1 MSDLKIED
9 LITDFEFFDNWEDKY
24 KYIIEL
30 GKNCPSLNENE
41 KNNDNKVDGCASQVW
56 LITKKEKLNDKII
69 LKFKGDSD
77 ALIVKGLV
85 VILFSIF
92 SEKSPDEIIK
102 IDAFEKLRNLDL
114 ERNLTMQRS
123 NGLSSMVKR
132 IKRRSSKIHLDM
144 TKNFLYYM
152 IGQGSWFLSQGLQ
165 MVLFPTILVLMLN
178 VSPAFYGLAQVSIL
192 APSIFLIVLGG
203 AIAIGLIQEDC
214 LELSTF

>member
-1 MSDLKIED
+1 MSYLKIED
-9 LITDFEFFDNWEDKY
+9 LIIDFDFFDNWEDKY

-30 GKNCPSLNENE
+30 GKNFPSLNEEE

-56 LITKKEKLNDKII
+56 LIIKKEKIGDKII
-69 LKFKGDSD
+69 LKFRGDSD
-77 ALIVKGLV
+77 ALLVKGLV

-132 IKRRSSKIHLDM
+132 IKEE
-144 TKNFLYYM
+144 
-152 IGQGSWFLSQGLQ
+152 
-165 MVLFPTILVLMLN
+165 
-178 VSPAFYGLAQVSIL
+178 AQKYI
-192 APSIFLIVLGG
+192 
-203 AIAIGLIQEDC
+203 
-214 LELSTF
+214 

>member
-9 LITDFEFFDNWEDKY
+9 LIIDFDFFDNWEDKY

-41 KNNDNKVDGCASQVW
+41 KNNNNKVDGCASQVW

-132 IKRRSSKIHLDM
+132 IKEE
-144 TKNFLYYM
+144 
-152 IGQGSWFLSQGLQ
+152 
-165 MVLFPTILVLMLN
+165 
-178 VSPAFYGLAQVSIL
+178 AQKYI
-192 APSIFLIVLGG
+192 
-203 AIAIGLIQEDC
+203 
-214 LELSTF
+214 

>member
-9 LITDFEFFDNWEDKY
+9 LIIDFDFFDNWEDKY

-30 GKNCPSLNENE
+30 GKNFPSLNEEE

-56 LITKKEKLNDKII
+56 LIIKKEKIGDKII
-69 LKFKGDSD
+69 LKFRGDSD
-77 ALIVKGLV
+77 ALLVKGLV

-92 SEKSPDEIIK
+92 SKKSPDEIIK

-132 IKRRSSKIHLDM
+132 IKEE
-144 TKNFLYYM
+144 
-152 IGQGSWFLSQGLQ
+152 
-165 MVLFPTILVLMLN
+165 
-178 VSPAFYGLAQVSIL
+178 AQKYI
-192 APSIFLIVLGG
+192 
-203 AIAIGLIQEDC
+203 
-214 LELSTF
+214 

>member
-92 SEKSPDEIIK
+92 SEKSPEEIIK

-132 IKRRSSKIHLDM
+132 IKEE
-144 TKNFLYYM
+144 
-152 IGQGSWFLSQGLQ
+152 
-165 MVLFPTILVLMLN
+165 
-178 VSPAFYGLAQVSIL
+178 AQKYI
-192 APSIFLIVLGG
+192 
-203 AIAIGLIQEDC
+203 
-214 LELSTF
+214 

>member
-9 LITDFEFFDNWEDKY
+9 LIIDFDFFDNWEDKY

-30 GKNCPSLNENE
+30 GKNFPSLNEE
-41 KNNDNKVDGCASQVW
+41 GKNNDNKVDGCASQVW
-56 LITKKEKLNDKII
+56 LIIKKEKIGDKII
-69 LKFKGDSD
+69 LKFRGDSD
-77 ALIVKGLV
+77 ALLVKGLV

-132 IKRRSSKIHLDM
+132 IKEE
-144 TKNFLYYM
+144 
-152 IGQGSWFLSQGLQ
+152 
-165 MVLFPTILVLMLN
+165 
-178 VSPAFYGLAQVSIL
+178 AQKYI
-192 APSIFLIVLGG
+192 
-203 AIAIGLIQEDC
+203 
-214 LELSTF
+214 

>member
-41 KNNDNKVDGCASQVW
+41 KNKDNKVDGCASQVW

-132 IKRRSSKIHLDM
+132 IK
-144 TKNFLYYM
+144 
-152 IGQGSWFLSQGLQ
+152 
-165 MVLFPTILVLMLN
+165 
-178 VSPAFYGLAQVSIL
+178 AEAQKYI
-192 APSIFLIVLGG
+192 
-203 AIAIGLIQEDC
+203 
-214 LELSTF
+214 

>member
-9 LITDFEFFDNWEDKY
+9 LIIDFDFFDNWEDKY

-30 GKNCPSLNENE
+30 GKNFPSLNEEE

-56 LITKKEKLNDKII
+56 LIIKKEKIGDKII
-69 LKFKGDSD
+69 LKFRGDSD
-77 ALIVKGLV
+77 ALLVKGLV

-123 NGLSSMVKR
+123 NGLSSMVKK
-132 IKRRSSKIHLDM
+132 IKEE
-144 TKNFLYYM
+144 
-152 IGQGSWFLSQGLQ
+152 
-165 MVLFPTILVLMLN
+165 
-178 VSPAFYGLAQVSIL
+178 AQKYI
-192 APSIFLIVLGG
+192 
-203 AIAIGLIQEDC
+203 
-214 LELSTF
+214 

>member
-1 MSDLKIED
+1 MRDLKIED
-9 LITDFEFFDNWEDKY
+9 LIIDFDFFDNWEDRY

-30 GKNCPSLNENE
+30 GKNFPSLNEEE

-56 LITKKEKLNDKII
+56 LIIKKEKIGDKII
-69 LKFKGDSD
+69 LKFRGDSD
-77 ALIVKGLV
+77 ALLVKGLV

-132 IKRRSSKIHLDM
+132 IKEE
-144 TKNFLYYM
+144 
-152 IGQGSWFLSQGLQ
+152 
-165 MVLFPTILVLMLN
+165 
-178 VSPAFYGLAQVSIL
+178 AQKYI
-192 APSIFLIVLGG
+192 
-203 AIAIGLIQEDC
+203 
-214 LELSTF
+214 

>member
-9 LITDFEFFDNWEDKY
+9 LIIDFEFFDNWEDKY

-30 GKNCPSLNENE
+30 GKNFPSLSEEE

-56 LITKKEKLNDKII
+56 LIIKKEKIGDKII
-69 LKFKGDSD
+69 LKFRGDSD
-77 ALIVKGLV
+77 ALLVKGLV

-114 ERNLTMQRS
+114 EKNLTMQRS

-132 IKRRSSKIHLDM
+132 IKEE
-144 TKNFLYYM
+144 
-152 IGQGSWFLSQGLQ
+152 
-165 MVLFPTILVLMLN
+165 
-178 VSPAFYGLAQVSIL
+178 AQKYI
-192 APSIFLIVLGG
+192 
-203 AIAIGLIQEDC
+203 
-214 LELSTF
+214 

>member
-9 LITDFEFFDNWEDKY
+9 LIIDFDFFDNWEDKY

-30 GKNCPSLNENE
+30 GKNFPSLNEEE

-56 LITKKEKLNDKII
+56 LIIKKEKIGDKII
-69 LKFKGDSD
+69 LKFRGDSD
-77 ALIVKGLV
+77 ALLVKGLI

-123 NGLSSMVKR
+123 NGLSSMVIR
-132 IKRRSSKIHLDM
+132 IKEE
-144 TKNFLYYM
+144 
-152 IGQGSWFLSQGLQ
+152 
-165 MVLFPTILVLMLN
+165 
-178 VSPAFYGLAQVSIL
+178 AQKYI
-192 APSIFLIVLGG
+192 
-203 AIAIGLIQEDC
+203 
-214 LELSTF
+214 

>member
-9 LITDFEFFDNWEDKY
+9 LIIDFDFFDNWEDKY

-30 GKNCPSLNENE
+30 GKNFPSLNDEE

-56 LITKKEKLNDKII
+56 LIIKKEKIGDKII
-69 LKFKGDSD
+69 LKFRGDSD
-77 ALIVKGLV
+77 ALLVKGLV

-132 IKRRSSKIHLDM
+132 IKEE
-144 TKNFLYYM
+144 
-152 IGQGSWFLSQGLQ
+152 
-165 MVLFPTILVLMLN
+165 
-178 VSPAFYGLAQVSIL
+178 AQKYI
-192 APSIFLIVLGG
+192 
-203 AIAIGLIQEDC
+203 
-214 LELSTF
+214 

>member
-41 KNNDNKVDGCASQVW
+41 KNKNNKVDGCASQVW

-132 IKRRSSKIHLDM
+132 IKEE
-144 TKNFLYYM
+144 
-152 IGQGSWFLSQGLQ
+152 
-165 MVLFPTILVLMLN
+165 
-178 VSPAFYGLAQVSIL
+178 AQKYI
-192 APSIFLIVLGG
+192 
-203 AIAIGLIQEDC
+203 
-214 LELSTF
+214 

>member
-9 LITDFEFFDNWEDKY
+9 LVTDFEFFDNWEDKY

-132 IKRRSSKIHLDM
+132 IKEE
-144 TKNFLYYM
+144 
-152 IGQGSWFLSQGLQ
+152 
-165 MVLFPTILVLMLN
+165 
-178 VSPAFYGLAQVSIL
+178 AQKYI
-192 APSIFLIVLGG
+192 
-203 AIAIGLIQEDC
+203 
-214 LELSTF
+214 

>member
-9 LITDFEFFDNWEDKY
+9 LIIDFEFFDNWEDKY

-30 GKNCPSLNENE
+30 GKNFPSLSEEE

-56 LITKKEKLNDKII
+56 LIIKKEKIGDKII
-69 LKFKGDSD
+69 LKFRGDSD
-77 ALIVKGLV
+77 AILVKGLV

-114 ERNLTMQRS
+114 EKNLTMQRS

-132 IKRRSSKIHLDM
+132 IKEE
-144 TKNFLYYM
+144 
-152 IGQGSWFLSQGLQ
+152 
-165 MVLFPTILVLMLN
+165 
-178 VSPAFYGLAQVSIL
+178 AQKYI
-192 APSIFLIVLGG
+192 
-203 AIAIGLIQEDC
+203 
-214 LELSTF
+214 

>member
-9 LITDFEFFDNWEDKY
+9 LVTDFEFFDNWEDKY

-41 KNNDNKVDGCASQVW
+41 KNNNNKVDGCASQVW

-132 IKRRSSKIHLDM
+132 IKEE
-144 TKNFLYYM
+144 
-152 IGQGSWFLSQGLQ
+152 
-165 MVLFPTILVLMLN
+165 
-178 VSPAFYGLAQVSIL
+178 AQKYI
-192 APSIFLIVLGG
+192 
-203 AIAIGLIQEDC
+203 
-214 LELSTF
+214 

>member
-30 GKNCPSLNENE
+30 GKNSSSLNENE

-69 LKFKGDSD
+69 LKFKGAS
-77 ALIVKGLV
+77 AAVIVKGLV

-132 IKRRSSKIHLDM
+132 IKEE
-144 TKNFLYYM
+144 
-152 IGQGSWFLSQGLQ
+152 
-165 MVLFPTILVLMLN
+165 
-178 VSPAFYGLAQVSIL
+178 AQKYI
-192 APSIFLIVLGG
+192 
-203 AIAIGLIQEDC
+203 
-214 LELSTF
+214 

>member
-30 GKNCPSLNENE
+30 GKNFPSLNENE

-123 NGLSSMVKR
+123 NGLSSMVKM
-132 IKRRSSKIHLDM
+132 IKEE
-144 TKNFLYYM
+144 
-152 IGQGSWFLSQGLQ
+152 
-165 MVLFPTILVLMLN
+165 
-178 VSPAFYGLAQVSIL
+178 AQKYI
-192 APSIFLIVLGG
+192 
-203 AIAIGLIQEDC
+203 
-214 LELSTF
+214 

>member
-1 MSDLKIED
+1 MSIKIED

-30 GKNCPSLNENE
+30 GKNFPSLNENE

-132 IKRRSSKIHLDM
+132 IKEE
-144 TKNFLYYM
+144 
-152 IGQGSWFLSQGLQ
+152 
-165 MVLFPTILVLMLN
+165 
-178 VSPAFYGLAQVSIL
+178 AQKYI
-192 APSIFLIVLGG
+192 
-203 AIAIGLIQEDC
+203 
-214 LELSTF
+214 

>member
-9 LITDFEFFDNWEDKY
+9 LIIDFDFFDSWEDKY

-30 GKNCPSLNENE
+30 GKNFPSLNEEE

-56 LITKKEKLNDKII
+56 LIIKKEKIGDKII
-69 LKFKGDSD
+69 LKFRGDSD
-77 ALIVKGLV
+77 ALLVKGLV

-132 IKRRSSKIHLDM
+132 IKEE
-144 TKNFLYYM
+144 
-152 IGQGSWFLSQGLQ
+152 
-165 MVLFPTILVLMLN
+165 
-178 VSPAFYGLAQVSIL
+178 AQKYI
-192 APSIFLIVLGG
+192 
-203 AIAIGLIQEDC
+203 
-214 LELSTF
+214 

>member
-1 MSDLKIED
+1 M
-9 LITDFEFFDNWEDKY
+9 
-24 KYIIEL
+24 
-30 GKNCPSLNENE
+30 NENE

-132 IKRRSSKIHLDM
+132 IKEE
-144 TKNFLYYM
+144 
-152 IGQGSWFLSQGLQ
+152 
-165 MVLFPTILVLMLN
+165 
-178 VSPAFYGLAQVSIL
+178 AQKYI
-192 APSIFLIVLGG
+192 
-203 AIAIGLIQEDC
+203 
-214 LELSTF
+214 

>member
-9 LITDFEFFDNWEDKY
+9 LVTDFEFFDNWEDKY

-30 GKNCPSLNENE
+30 GKNFPSLNEEE

-56 LITKKEKLNDKII
+56 LIIKKEKIGDKII
-69 LKFKGDSD
+69 LKFRGDSD
-77 ALIVKGLV
+77 ALLVKGLV

-132 IKRRSSKIHLDM
+132 IKEE
-144 TKNFLYYM
+144 
-152 IGQGSWFLSQGLQ
+152 
-165 MVLFPTILVLMLN
+165 
-178 VSPAFYGLAQVSIL
+178 AQKYI
-192 APSIFLIVLGG
+192 
-203 AIAIGLIQEDC
+203 
-214 LELSTF
+214 

>member
-1 MSDLKIED
+1 MCIRDS
-9 LITDFEFFDNWEDKY
+9 
-24 KYIIEL
+24 
-30 GKNCPSLNENE
+30 
-41 KNNDNKVDGCASQVW
+41 
-56 LITKKEKLNDKII
+56 DKII

-132 IKRRSSKIHLDM
+132 IKEE
-144 TKNFLYYM
+144 
-152 IGQGSWFLSQGLQ
+152 
-165 MVLFPTILVLMLN
+165 
-178 VSPAFYGLAQVSIL
+178 AQKYI
-192 APSIFLIVLGG
+192 
-203 AIAIGLIQEDC
+203 
-214 LELSTF
+214 

>member
-56 LITKKEKLNDKII
+56 LITKKEKLNNKII

-102 IDAFEKLRNLDL
+102 IDDFEKLRNLDL

-132 IKRRSSKIHLDM
+132 IKEE
-144 TKNFLYYM
+144 
-152 IGQGSWFLSQGLQ
+152 
-165 MVLFPTILVLMLN
+165 
-178 VSPAFYGLAQVSIL
+178 AQKYI
-192 APSIFLIVLGG
+192 
-203 AIAIGLIQEDC
+203 
-214 LELSTF
+214 

>member
-56 LITKKEKLNDKII
+56 LITKKEKLDDKII

-132 IKRRSSKIHLDM
+132 IKEE
-144 TKNFLYYM
+144 
-152 IGQGSWFLSQGLQ
+152 
-165 MVLFPTILVLMLN
+165 
-178 VSPAFYGLAQVSIL
+178 AQKYI
-192 APSIFLIVLGG
+192 
-203 AIAIGLIQEDC
+203 
-214 LELSTF
+214 

>member
-9 LITDFEFFDNWEDKY
+9 LVTDFEFFDNWEDKY

-30 GKNCPSLNENE
+30 GKNCPPLNENE
-41 KNNDNKVDGCASQVW
+41 KNNENKVDGCASQVW
-56 LITKKEKLNDKII
+56 LITEEEKLNDKII

-92 SEKSPDEIIK
+92 SKKSPNEIIK
-102 IDAFEKLRNLDL
+102 IDAFEKLRDLDL

-132 IKRRSSKIHLDM
+132 IKEE
-144 TKNFLYYM
+144 
-152 IGQGSWFLSQGLQ
+152 
-165 MVLFPTILVLMLN
+165 
-178 VSPAFYGLAQVSIL
+178 AQKYI
-192 APSIFLIVLGG
+192 
-203 AIAIGLIQEDC
+203 
-214 LELSTF
+214 

>member
-1 MSDLKIED
+1 MCDLKIED

-41 KNNDNKVDGCASQVW
+41 KNNNNKVDGCASQVW

-132 IKRRSSKIHLDM
+132 IKEE
-144 TKNFLYYM
+144 
-152 IGQGSWFLSQGLQ
+152 
-165 MVLFPTILVLMLN
+165 
-178 VSPAFYGLAQVSIL
+178 AQKYI
-192 APSIFLIVLGG
+192 
-203 AIAIGLIQEDC
+203 
-214 LELSTF
+214 